1 MGQIR
6 IIGLHIKTNTQ
17 IMNLFS
23 SLLQEYLL
31 LTFIAVFLTS
41 YIIASS
47 VFPVIIYLSHIKK
60 LTKKPNGRSSHSKA
74 IPTLGGL
81 AIFIGLSISSSLIT
95 IVLGDRT
102 EVAELLSVFVTTTI
116 LLFVGIKDDLM
127 EISSRKK
134 FFTQLVSALLLIGL
148 TGHYISDF
156 HGLLGINF
164 IPKGLAIIFTTFVY
178 VLVINAYNLIDGIDG
193 LASGLA
199 ITIFG
204 FCGFIFITNNHCIDG
219 FISIASIGGLVAFT
233 RYNLSIDRKVFMGDT
248 GSMVIG
254 LLIAYQIIS
263 LLSSEHITGINYQT
277 SNMPILALALLSYPM
292 FDTLRV
298 FIIRIKD
305 KKSPLTADRNHIH
318 HKLIDLGLSHI
329 KASLIIILGVILLTI
344 TSILIKNLEINHQ
357 LIVILFLGI
366 TVFSIPNYIKIKT

>member
-95 IVLGDRT
+95 ILLGDRT

-204 FCGFIFITNNHCIDG
+204 FCGFI
-219 FISIASIGGLVAFT
+219 SIASIGGLVAFT

-305 KKSPLTADRNHIH
+305 KKSPFTADRNHIH

-344 TSILIKNLEINHQ
+344 TSILIQNLEINHQ